1 MKILQIAGGGDRGG
15 AKTHILGLC
24 SRLKERCDLTLL
36 SLRSGEFPQD
46 SEAAGISTKTIFS
59 RNPLKDYLDVIRYV
73 RQEKPDVVHC
83 HGAKANLAGVL
94 CKLFCGSTIVTT
106 VHSDYKLDY
115 MLSFLRR
122 NTVGRINAFCL
133 RHFDYYITVSDSFRR
148 MLISRGFYPSGM
160 MTIYNGLDFSVRET
174 AEDREAYLRS
184 LGLDYQPGDIVIG
197 IPARLDPV
205 KDIPT
210 LLQAF
215 AKARQQEPR
224 LKLVV
229 AGEGGEL
236 EKLRTLADRLKLG
249 STVAF
254 PGWLKDV
261 PKLFACCDLDVLC
274 SISES
279 FPYSILEGIREGCAV
294 ITSDVG
300 GVRKLIDHGEN
311 GYIFRSGDVDTFAG
325 YILELARDPEKRAAF
340 AEKLYAKASA
350 LYSLEAM
357 ADTQIGIYERILRLE
372 HSQDKR
378 DGVVICGA
386 YGKGNTG
393 DEAILEAILADM
405 KTVDRDMP
413 VTVMTR
419 RPRETMLTHGVD
431 AIYIFNLPA
440 FWRKCR
446 RSALFIS
453 GGGSLIQD
461 VTSSRSL
468 YFYLYAISAAK
479 KRGCAVQMYGCG
491 IGPVG
496 RDWNRR
502 LSAKVLN
509 KYVDAV
515 TLRDHLS
522 AGTMSDMGIR
532 VADTSLT
539 ADPAIGL
546 HPAEA
551 RDAAEYFIRQGLDP
565 DGRYICFALRNWK
578 GFDLYAPYAEAAA
591 YAWEKY
597 QLTALFY
604 PIEQPADVHCAK
616 KVHRLCTTP
625 ATVLEGC
632 ADPGLTIGVLSRM
645 QLCVSMRL
653 HGLIFAAA
661 AGIPF
666 IGASYD
672 IKVKGF
678 MDYMGSDACRN
689 IQEMETEW
697 LCRQI
702 DKIMADRT
710 GSVRLCLHLQDLAR
724 CNPAVSARLM
734 GKDAPA
740 TH

>member
-36 SLRSGEFPQD
+36 SLRSGEFPMD
-46 SEAAGISTKTIFS
+46 SEAAGIRTKTIFS
-59 RNPLKDYLDVIRYV
+59 RNPLKDYWDVIRYV
-73 RQEKPDVVHC
+73 RAEKPDVVHC

-148 MLISRGFYPSGM
+148 MMIGRGFLPSGM
-160 MTIYNGLDFSVRET
+160 MTIYNGLDFSVRASSDDR
-174 AEDREAYLRS
+174 AEYLRS
-184 LGLDYQPGDIVIG
+184 LGLDYHPGDVVVG

-210 LLQAF
+210 LLRAF
-215 AKARQQEPR
+215 ALARKQDPR

-229 AGEGGEL
+229 AGEGAEL
-236 EKLRTLADRLKLG
+236 PRLQTLANDLG
-249 STVAF
+249 LGCNVTF

-311 GYIFRSGDVDTFAG
+311 GYIFRSGDVETFAAH
-325 YILELARDPEKRAAF
+325 LVELAGDPEKRALF
-340 AEKLYAKASA
+340 AERLYAKAST

-357 ADTQIGIYERILRLE
+357 ADTQIDIYSRILQLE
-372 HSQDKR
+372 ANSTVR

-405 KTVDRDMP
+405 KTVDAEMP

-440 FWRKCR
+440 FWRACR
-446 RSALFIS
+446 RGTLFIS

-468 YFYLYAISAAK
+468 YFYLYAIRAAK

-491 IGPVG
+491 IGPVS
-496 RDWNRR
+496 RKWNRT
-502 LSAKVLN
+502 LSAWVLN
-509 KYVDAV
+509 RYVDTV

-522 AGTMSDMGIR
+522 AGTMKDMGIQ
-532 VADTSLT
+532 VADTLLT

-546 HPAEA
+546 HPAA
-551 RDAAEYFIRQGLDP
+551 VQSAKDYFTRQGLDP
-565 DGRYICFALRNWK
+565 NGRYIGFALRSWK
-578 GFDLYAPYAEAAA
+578 GFDNYKPYAEAAA
-591 YAWEKY
+591 YAWKKY
-597 QLTALFY
+597 GLTALFY
-604 PIEQPADVHCAK
+604 PIEQPADVNCAR
-616 KVHRLCTTP
+616 KVHRLCTSP
-625 ATVLEGC
+625 AYVLEGC

-678 MDYMGSDACRN
+678 MDYVGSDACRD
-689 IQEMETEW
+689 IKDMETDW

-702 DKIMADRT
+702 DRIMADRT
-710 GSVRLCLHLQDLAR
+710 GSIKLCLHLQELAR
-724 CNPAVSARLM
+724 HNPEAAARLM
-734 GKDAPA
+734 GKPIPKQ
-740 TH
+740 